1 MARYVI
7 LRDVTP
13 GLIQDTINLWFEKGY
28 RLSQFFVESEPMHVY
43 IAVMEHPKVTPK
55 IQPV

>member
-1 MARYVI
+1 MERYMI

-13 GLIQDTINLWFEKGY
+13 VLIQATMNLWFEKGY
-28 RLSQFFVESEPMHVY
+28 RLNQFFVESEPMHVY

-55 IQPV
+55 AESV